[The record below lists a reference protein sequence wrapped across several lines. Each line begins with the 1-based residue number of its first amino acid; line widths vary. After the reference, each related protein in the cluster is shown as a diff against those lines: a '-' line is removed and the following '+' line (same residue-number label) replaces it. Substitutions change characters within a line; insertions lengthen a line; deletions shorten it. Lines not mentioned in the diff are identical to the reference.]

1 MSLRH
6 SSADRLTLVVRK
18 RAGMKSGNLYFS
30 GKASCHTFCG
40 GRATRFLAWAKN
52 VEPKPIAASKASW
65 HRISSDGV
73 VARRAIRLLYQRCFV
88 AVRSNLTSRTKLV
101 EKRRRK
107 NTHTHI
113 YICSHHIHIYI
124 HMYSTPGVQDLQDL
138 EGSEIAIFFSLCIF
152 VKVQQTHVRKR

>member
-113 YICSHHIHIYI
+113 CICSHHIHIYI
-124 HMYSTPGVQDLQDL
+124 YIC
-138 EGSEIAIFFSLCIF
+138 IALLACKTCKTL
-152 VKVQQTHVRKR
+152 KVQK